1 LRQRLA
7 HELEFVT
14 DDSVDLVII
23 NSVVQY
29 FPSTDYLLQVLEQA
43 VAGGGT
49 WREYFHR
56 RRAQPSIIARLSH
69 LSSTAQSP
77 PEMAIEELRQ
87 RIRKAQLA
95 EEELVG

>member
-1 LRQRLA
+1 
-7 HELEFVT
+7 
-14 DDSVDLVII
+14 VII

-43 VAGGGT
+43 VRVVERGGNIFIGDV
-49 WREYFHR
+49 RSLPLL
-56 RRAQPSIIARLSH
+56 RAYHTSVQLHKAS
-69 LSSTAQSP
+69 

-95 EEELVG
+95 EEELVVDPAPVSRDRGPLAESQS